1 MGSKFISTSDG
12 DFGAVSDGSLDILG
26 ASLGSQNLTPGFPIK
41 IDSQRKLYSTALA
54 ISDVI
59 NLQSKLDTTIQ
70 TPYTGTI
77 EATDFKTASVPSS
90 NTAITDLKNKTEKI
104 SISGLIPNTTQLEGN
119 LILFETIG
127 DTYPLGQ
134 INCGGIQT
142 FDTITANGQVV
153 VQDGPFA
160 PGSISAPKITVTN
173 SFTVADTTVQV
184 PVLKF
189 TVDKISIVS
198 RISHIFAT
206 GLLPVTNLVGDIGT
220 TLKRFN
226 NGFFNSL
233 YTTFIIPPI
242 EGVRILGKAY
252 INNRPIMSGGFS
264 MTTEQ
269 SVSNTTAQG
278 NLIGPGV
285 GSLTIPANA
294 MVAGSAS
301 VSILTGVFDTNGQR
315 DLIIRVFTGP
325 TSQVLLD
332 EFLINVPNIVSSAY
346 QLDTYLRVVSTGTT
360 GSIYITNKFVS
371 NVVNSLTNSLKTINT
386 TVNNTFRV
394 TAQWSVAAPE
404 TVIVSFAF
412 NSFNIYQP

>member
-90 NTAITDLKNKTEKI
+90 NTAITDLKNKTETYQYQTNF
-104 SISGLIPNTTQLEGN
+104 NTTQIEGN
-119 LILFETIG
+119 LIYMKQLKTL
-127 DTYPLGQ
+127 PPVKH
-134 INCGGIQT
+134 CGGPNIY
-142 FDTITANGQVV
+142 TITANGQVV

-233 YTTFIIPPI
+233 YTTF
-242 EGVRILGKAY
+242 
-252 INNRPIMSGGFS
+252 
-264 MTTEQ
+264 
-269 SVSNTTAQG
+269 
-278 NLIGPGV
+278 
-285 GSLTIPANA
+285 
-294 MVAGSAS
+294 
-301 VSILTGVFDTNGQR
+301 
-315 DLIIRVFTGP
+315 
-325 TSQVLLD
+325 
-332 EFLINVPNIVSSAY
+332 
-346 QLDTYLRVVSTGTT
+346 
-360 GSIYITNKFVS
+360 
-371 NVVNSLTNSLKTINT
+371 
-386 TVNNTFRV
+386 
-394 TAQWSVAAPE
+394 
-404 TVIVSFAF
+404 
-412 NSFNIYQP
+412 